1 MMKIKDLDVVIFTE
15 SRITKHF
22 EMGEPI
28 YLQPGQVGTMV
39 MEFSDRMFE
48 VEFADQDGI
57 P

>member
-1 MMKIKDLDVVIFTE
+1 MKIKDLDVVIFTE